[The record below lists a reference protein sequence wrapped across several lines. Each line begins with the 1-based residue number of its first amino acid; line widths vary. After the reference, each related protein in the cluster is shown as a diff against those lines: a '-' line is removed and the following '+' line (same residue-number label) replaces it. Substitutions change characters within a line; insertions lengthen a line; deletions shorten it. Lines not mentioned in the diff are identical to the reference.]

1 MAVEWRVKATEL
13 GNCNCAYGCP
23 CQFNALP
30 THGRCHGLFGLEI
43 EEGHFGAVRLNGLRA
58 VIVVSFPG
66 AVHEGNGT
74 MQLVIDERADTAQRD
89 AIEKILTGEETEP
102 MATVWAVLSAMSPNK
117 LETLFQSIEFAVD
130 VEARR
135 GHFSV
140 PGIVE
145 TVGEPIR
152 NPVTGAKHRAR
163 IELPDGFEYRVA
175 EMGSASTRATGAIPL
190 PGLENTYGQFA
201 HIHIN
206 NKGVVD

>member
-1 MAVEWRVKATEL
+1 MTVEWRVRATEL

-30 THGRCHGLFGLEI
+30 THGNCHGLFGYQI
-43 EEGHFGAVRLNGLRA
+43 EEGHFGAVRLDGLRA
-58 VIVVSFPG
+58 VGMLSWPG
-66 AVHEGNGT
+66 AIHEGNGT
-74 MQLVIDERADTAQRD
+74 MQLVIDERADAAQRD
-89 AIEKILTGEETEP
+89 ALLKILTGQETDE
-102 MATVWAVLSAMSPNK
+102 MATVWWVLSAMCPTK
-117 LETLFQSIEFAVD
+117 LEPLFRPIEFEVD

-135 GHFSV
+135 GHFRV

-152 NPVTGAKHRAR
+152 NPVTGAEHRAR

-175 EMGSASTRATGAIPL
+175 EMGSATTRATGAIPL
-190 PGLENTYGQFA
+190 PGLESTYGQFA
-201 HIHIN
+201 HLHLS

>member
-30 THGRCHGLFGLEI
+30 TYGQCRGLFGYQI
-43 EEGHFGAVRLNGLRA
+43 EEGHFGAVRLDGLRA
-58 VIVVSFPG
+58 VGMLSWPG
-66 AVHEGNGT
+66 AIHEGNGT
-74 MQLVIDERADTAQRD
+74 MQLVIDERADAAQRD
-89 AIEKILTGEETEP
+89 ALLKILTGQETDE
-102 MATVWAVLSAMSPNK
+102 MATVWWVLSAMCPTK
-117 LETLFQSIEFAVD
+117 LEPLFRPIEFEVD

-135 GHFSV
+135 GHFRV

-152 NPVTGAKHRAR
+152 NPVTGAEHRAR
-163 IELPDGFEYRVA
+163 IDLPDGFEYRVA
-175 EMGSASTRATGAIPL
+175 EMGSATTRATGAIPL

-201 HIHIN
+201 HLHLS
-206 NKGVVD
+206 NKGVVN